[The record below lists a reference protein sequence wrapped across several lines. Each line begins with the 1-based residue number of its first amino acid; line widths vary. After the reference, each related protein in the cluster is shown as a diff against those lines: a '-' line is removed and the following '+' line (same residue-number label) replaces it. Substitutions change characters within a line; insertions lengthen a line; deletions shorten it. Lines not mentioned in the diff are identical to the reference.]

1 MKVVVLGIGGN
12 PAMRIGMALAALGRS
27 VVFRAPSDIGM
38 GKSDRNLQLE
48 ELRGHLEHVGPLTMS
63 ELNRPQLLPPSD
75 DPFKPCRR
83 SKGEKARNRKQRR
96 G

>member
-1 MKVVVLGIGGN
+1 MKVAVLGIGGN
-12 PAMRIGMALAALGRS
+12 PAMRIGMALAAFGRS
-27 VVFRAPSDIGM
+27 CFFVAPSDIGM
-38 GKSDRNLQLE
+38 GKSTRNLQLE
-48 ELRGHLEHVGPLTMS
+48 LYAEALEHVGPLTMS

>member
-1 MKVVVLGIGGN
+1 VKVAVLGIGGN
-12 PAMRIGMALAALGRS
+12 KAMRIGMALAALGRS
-27 VVFRAPSDIGM
+27 ARFIAPSDIGA
-38 GKSDRNLQLE
+38 GRSERNLQLE
-48 ELRGHLEHVGPLTMS
+48 LYAQALQHAGPLTMP
-63 ELNRPQLLPPSD
+63 ELTAALPPSD